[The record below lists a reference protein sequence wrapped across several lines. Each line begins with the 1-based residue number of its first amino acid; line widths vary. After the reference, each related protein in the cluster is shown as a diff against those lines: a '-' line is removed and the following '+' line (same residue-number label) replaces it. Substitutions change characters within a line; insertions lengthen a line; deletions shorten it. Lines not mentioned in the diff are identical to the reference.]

1 MGLSFLQDNFI
12 SDFFILTLKWV
23 YSWIGSYPAAIII
36 LTIAIRLLILP
47 LDLRQKQSARKTAMI
62 QPKLESL
69 KKRYANNP
77 QQLQKKQQE
86 LYRKEGVKPLA
97 GCLPMLITLPIFF
110 AFFGAMRVLAAEQ
123 TVSFMLNAHNIGES
137 AFGLPSWLWVHN
149 LWQPDAGH
157 APILL
162 ASGEFVN
169 FIQTNLTNISPQS
182 VHMLANAGLLNIDY
196 SAGVYLTEMASGTD
210 IVSAIPAYDTLTQRI
225 ISANGMEGLNNGW
238 YILPLLAGVSLFVQ
252 QKLSMGQN
260 PQMAQQGKMML
271 YFFPLFSIYIC
282 AVSNTAFALYWLF
295 ANLYAL
301 AQLLVLN
308 YIYKMRDKK
317 AKQPVIEEAT

>member
-1 MGLSFLQDNFI
+1 LEFLSNNFI
-12 SDFFILTLKWV
+12 SEFFVVALKWV
-23 YSWIGSYPAAIII
+23 YSWMNSYPGAIITV
-36 LTIAIRLLILP
+36 TIAIRLLILP
-47 LDLRQKQSARKTAMI
+47 LDLRQKKSARKTAMI
-62 QPKLESL
+62 QPKVESL

-123 TVSFMLNAHNIGES
+123 TVAFMLNAQHVGES
-137 AFGLPSWLWVHN
+137 AFSLPSWLWVNN

-157 APILL
+157 EQILPT
-162 ASGEFVN
+162 AAKFISFV
-169 FIQTNLTNISPQS
+169 QTNMSNISPQS
-182 VHMLANAGLLNIDY
+182 VHMLAQSGMLNIDY
-196 SAGVYLTEMASGTD
+196 SAGVYLTEMADSAG
-210 IVSAIPAYDTLTQRI
+210 VVGSAIPVYDGLVADI
-225 ISANGMEGLNNGW
+225 INYNGLAGRMNGW
-238 YILPLLAGVSLFVQ
+238 YILPLLAGGTLFLQ

-271 YFFPLFSIYIC
+271 YFFPLFSVYIC
-282 AVSNTAFALYWLF
+282 ATASTSFALYWLF

-317 AKQPVIEEAT
+317 DKPPVIEEAT

>member
-1 MGLSFLQDNFI
+1 MEFLSNNFI
-12 SDFFILTLKWV
+12 SDFFVVVLKWV
-23 YSWIGSYPAAIII
+23 YSWMQSYPGAIITV
-36 LTIAIRLLILP
+36 TIAIRLLILP

-62 QPKLESL
+62 QPKVESL

-86 LYRKEGVKPLA
+86 LYRKEGIKPLA

-123 TVSFMLNAHNIGES
+123 TVAFIMNAQHFGEG
-137 AFGLPSWLWVHN
+137 AFQLPSWLWVHN
-149 LWQPDAGH
+149 LWQPDSGIE
-157 APILL
+157 PILPT
-162 ASGEFVN
+162 AAK
-169 FIQTNLTNISPQS
+169 FISYVQTNMTSISPQS
-182 VHMLANAGLLNIDY
+182 VHMLANAGMLNIDY
-196 SAGVYLTEMASGTD
+196 SAGTYLTE
-210 IVSAIPAYDTLTQRI
+210 L
-225 ISANGMEGLNNGW
+225 ANGASPIPIYDKLVESIKIANGVQGVNNGW
-238 YILPLLAGVSLFVQ
+238 FVLPVLAGGTLFLQ

-271 YFFPLFSIYIC
+271 YFFPLFSVYIC
-282 AVSNTAFALYWLF
+282 ATANTAFALYWLF

-301 AQLLVLN
+301 AQLLVMN

-317 AKQPVIEEAT
+317 AKPPVIEEAT

>member
-1 MGLSFLQDNFI
+1 MDFLSNNFI
-12 SDFFILTLKWV
+12 SEFFVIVLKWV
-23 YSWIGSYPAAIII
+23 YSWMNSYPGAIITV
-36 LTIAIRLLILP
+36 TIAIRLLILP
-47 LDLRQKQSARKTAMI
+47 LDLRQKQSSRKMALV

-123 TVSFMLNAHNIGES
+123 TVSFMLNAQHIGES
-137 AFGLPSWLWVHN
+137 AYNLPSWLWVHN

-157 APILL
+157 EPILPT
-162 ASGEFVN
+162 AAK
-169 FIQTNLTNISPQS
+169 FINYIQMNMSNISPQS
-182 VHMLANAGLLNIDY
+182 VHMLMQSGMLNIDY
-196 SAGVYLTEMASGTD
+196 SAGVYLTEMADSAGAA
-210 IVSAIPAYDTLTQRI
+210 VSAIPAYDSLVERI
-225 ISANGMEGLNNGW
+225 IGYNGMQGLMNGW
-238 YILPLLAGVSLFVQ
+238 YILPLLAGGSLFLQ

-271 YFFPLFSIYIC
+271 YFFPLFSVYIC
-282 AVSNTAFALYWLF
+282 ATANTAFSLYWLF

-317 AKQPVIEEAT
+317 TKPPIVEEAT